1 MGFIARFKANR
12 AIKKAKAAYESAL
25 YEWNRENDVLTQA
38 LDIFTDASSGSEPD
52 DHSLAQ
58 KKGELVLWTGT
69 GIYHEAGRTPSTFRG
84 GSQGFSIPL
93 VAGIRFKVGSFQGQM
108 IPGEQMQL
116 DKDQGMVKLTNQRL
130 IFAGPIATTEWAFSK
145 LLSSFSNPDRDDFIF
160 GVSNRQKSSGIR
172 FTPEDGYA
180 FAHLFALALYSYE
193 KGIPA
198 TIKAIKDELAEGAT
212 DKPKLVLP
220 PQVKGIENTID

>member
-25 YEWNRENDVLTQA
+25 YEWSRENDVLTQA
-38 LDIFTDASSGSEPD
+38 LDIFTDASAGSEPD

-130 IFAGPIATTEWAFSK
+130 IFAGPISTAEWSFSK
-145 LLSSFSNPDRDDFIF
+145 LLSSFSNPDRTDFIF
-160 GVSNRQKSSGIR
+160 GVSNRKKSSGIR
-172 FTPEDGYA
+172 FSPQDGYA

-198 TIKAIKDELAEGAT
+198 TIKAIKTELKEGEA

-220 PQVKGIENTID
+220 ASVEKIEGK

>member
-1 MGFIARFKANR
+1 MGFIASFKANR

-25 YEWNRENDVLTQA
+25 NEWSRENDVLTQA
-38 LDIFTDASSGSEPD
+38 LDIFTDASAGSEPD

-58 KKGELVLWTGT
+58 KKGELVLWTGQ
-69 GIYHEAGRTPSTFRG
+69 GIYHVAGRTPSTFSG

-108 IPGEQMQL
+108 IPGEEMQM

-130 IFAGPIATTEWAFSK
+130 IFSGPIATTEWAFSK
-145 LLSSFSNPDRDDFIF
+145 LLSSFSNPDRTDFIF

-172 FTPEDGYA
+172 FSPQDGYA

-198 TIKAIKDELAEGAT
+198 TIKAIKDELKEGQA

-220 PQVKGIENTID
+220 PSVKGIEG